1 MNQEDDITAVKQNMT
16 KQNGPRLSIKLLT
29 LIPIFVLSFVCIL
42 SNIVAVHNIQNV
54 NRTASTIADE
64 YMTDIF
70 QLSNIQR
77 ETQRLHSMALS
88 HIIATDLDTMVELV
102 DSILTEEAL
111 LDDMLSE
118 YGTSVSATNVSNY
131 EKLLDD
137 YEKLK
142 YTITTLFGYSA
153 AGRNQAAFELANGE
167 LAQYSDSI
175 QDAISVLNNS
185 AQTDS
190 ERAREELSQV
200 YYSAVLINGTI
211 MIISILALIIA
222 LTVVLR
228 RVVRPIALAKNE
240 INDII
245 AGLDRGHG
253 DLTKRITIRSSDE
266 IADLSRGINTFID
279 KLQEILKMIIDNT
292 HDMENVVT
300 GVQQSVQNSNDSA
313 SDLSA
318 VTEQLATTMSEVGV
332 SAGIINQNAAAIRT
346 DVEEIALKSTS
357 INDYTKQMKS
367 NADQMESRA
376 RTYMEE
382 AGSRVA
388 QILNVLRS
396 AIEDSKRV
404 DNVNSLTNDIL
415 SISGQTD
422 LLALNASI
430 EAARAGAAGRGFM
443 VVAEEIRLLSEDSKA
458 AANRIQD
465 INQVVTDAVHNLAKH
480 ANSLVTYLSES
491 ILPELNNFVQSGVQY
506 RENASYIENVMNEFT
521 DKTDRLKLTMDEIAS
536 SINSIT
542 QAIDEGAKGVNG
554 AAESTQVLVR
564 DMETISSQMKENQR
578 IANTLET
585 GTSIF
590 ETF

>member
-1 MNQEDDITAVKQNMT
+1 MTAVKQNMT

-118 YGTSVSATNVSNY
+118 YGTSVSAANVSDY

-142 YTITTLFGYSA
+142 YTIITLFGYSA

-175 QDAISVLNNS
+175 QDAISVLNSS

-190 ERAREELSQV
+190 ERAREELSKV

-240 INDII
+240 INAII
-245 AGLDRGHG
+245 DGLDRGHG

-376 RTYMEE
+376 RAYMEE

-396 AIEDSKRV
+396 AIEDSKHV
-404 DNVNSLTNDIL
+404 DKVNSLTNDIL

-443 VVAEEIRLLSEDSKA
+443 VVAEEVRLLSEDSKA

-480 ANSLVTYLSES
+480 ANSLVAYLSES

-536 SINSIT
+536 SISSIT

-578 IANTLET
+578 IADTLET

>member
-1 MNQEDDITAVKQNMT
+1 MTAVKQNMT
-16 KQNGPRLSIKLLT
+16 KLNGPRLSIKLLT

-137 YEKLK
+137 YENLK

-167 LAQYSDSI
+167 LTQYSDSI

-367 NADQMESRA
+367 NADQMESKA

-430 EAARAGAAGRGFM
+430 EAARAGDAGRGFM
-443 VVAEEIRLLSEDSKA
+443 VVAEEIRLLAEDSKA

-465 INQVVTDAVHNLAKH
+465 INQVVTDAVHNLAKN
-480 ANSLVTYLSES
+480 ANNLVAYLNES

-536 SINSIT
+536 SISSIT

>member
-1 MNQEDDITAVKQNMT
+1 MTGKVNQNTIQQN
-16 KQNGPRLSIKLLT
+16 NPRLSIKLLT

-42 SNIVAVHNIQNV
+42 SNIVAVHNIRNV
-54 NRTASTIADE
+54 NRTATTIADD
-64 YMTDIF
+64 YMTGIF
-70 QLSNIQR
+70 HLSNIQR

-102 DSILTEEAL
+102 DDILAEEAL
-111 LDDMLSE
+111 LDTMLAE
-118 YGTSVSATNVSNY
+118 YGTSVSAENSSSY
-131 EKLLDD
+131 EKLLTD
-137 YEKLK
+137 YENLK
-142 YTITTLFGYSA
+142 YTIITLFGYSA

-167 LAQYSDSI
+167 LAQYSESI
-175 QDAISVLNNS
+175 QDAISVLNNN
-185 AQTDS
+185 AQSDS
-190 ERAREELSQV
+190 DLARKELSQV
-200 YYSAVLINGTI
+200 YYGAVLINGTI
-211 MIISILALIIA
+211 MVISILALMIA

-240 INDII
+240 ITAII
-245 AGLDRGHG
+245 AGLDSGHG
-253 DLTKRITIRSSDE
+253 DLTQRITIRSSDE

-300 GVQQSVQNSNDSA
+300 GAQKSVQNSNDSA

-332 SAGIINQNAAAIRT
+332 SAGIINQNASAIRAE
-346 DVEEIALKSTS
+346 VEEIALKSTS
-357 INDYTKQMKS
+357 INDYTKQMLS
-367 NADQMESRA
+367 NADQMETRA
-376 RTYMEE
+376 RTYMDET
-382 AGSRVA
+382 GSRVSK
-388 QILNVLRS
+388 ILSVLNS

-404 DNVNSLTNDIL
+404 DKVNSLTNDIL

-443 VVAEEIRLLSEDSKA
+443 VVAEEIRLLAEDSKA
-458 AANRIQD
+458 AANRIRD
-465 INQVVTDAVHNLAKH
+465 INQVVTDAVHNLSGS
-480 ANSLVTYLSES
+480 ANNLVLFLNES
-491 ILPELNNFVQSGVQY
+491 ILPELDNFVQSGVHY

-542 QAIDEGAKGVNG
+542 QAIDEGARGVNG

-564 DMETISSQMKENQR
+564 DMETISNQMKENQR
-578 IANTLET
+578 IADTLET

-590 ETF
+590 EVF

>member
-1 MNQEDDITAVKQNMT
+1 MTAVKQNMT

-118 YGTSVSATNVSNY
+118 YGTSVSAANVSDY

-142 YTITTLFGYSA
+142 YTIITLFGYSA

-175 QDAISVLNNS
+175 QDAISVLNSS

-190 ERAREELSQV
+190 ERAREELSKV

>member
-1 MNQEDDITAVKQNMT
+1 MTAVKQNMT

-443 VVAEEIRLLSEDSKA
+443 VVAEEVRLLSEDSKA

-480 ANSLVTYLSES
+480 ANSLVAYLSES

>member
-1 MNQEDDITAVKQNMT
+1 MTAVKQNMT

-64 YMTDIF
+64 YMTGIF
-70 QLSNIQR
+70 RLSNIQR

-118 YGTSVSATNVSNY
+118 YGTSVSAANVSDY

-142 YTITTLFGYSA
+142 YTIITLFGYSA

-175 QDAISVLNNS
+175 QDAISVLNSS

-190 ERAREELSQV
+190 ERAREELSKV

-240 INDII
+240 INAII
-245 AGLDRGHG
+245 DGLDRGHG

-376 RTYMEE
+376 RAYMEE

-396 AIEDSKRV
+396 AIEDSKHV
-404 DNVNSLTNDIL
+404 DKVNSLTNDIL

-443 VVAEEIRLLSEDSKA
+443 VVAEEVRLLSEDSKA

-480 ANSLVTYLSES
+480 ANSLVAYLSES

-536 SINSIT
+536 SISSIT

-578 IANTLET
+578 IADTLET

>member
-1 MNQEDDITAVKQNMT
+1 MTAVKQNMT

-153 AGRNQAAFELANGE
+153 AGRNKAAFELANGE

>member
-1 MNQEDDITAVKQNMT
+1 MTAVKQNMT

-137 YEKLK
+137 YENLK

-167 LAQYSDSI
+167 LTQYSDSI

-367 NADQMESRA
+367 NADQMESKA

-536 SINSIT
+536 SISSIT

>member
-1 MNQEDDITAVKQNMT
+1 MTGKVNQNTIQQN
-16 KQNGPRLSIKLLT
+16 NPRLSIKLLT

-42 SNIVAVHNIQNV
+42 SNIVAVHNIRNV
-54 NRTASTIADE
+54 NRTATTIADD
-64 YMTDIF
+64 YMTGIF
-70 QLSNIQR
+70 HLSNIQR

-102 DSILTEEAL
+102 DDILAEEAL
-111 LDDMLSE
+111 LDTMLAE
-118 YGTSVSATNVSNY
+118 YGTSVSAENSSSY
-131 EKLLDD
+131 EKLLTD
-137 YEKLK
+137 YENLK
-142 YTITTLFGYSA
+142 YTIITLFGYSA

-167 LAQYSDSI
+167 LAQYSESI
-175 QDAISVLNNS
+175 QDAISVLNNN
-185 AQTDS
+185 AQSDS
-190 ERAREELSQV
+190 DLARKELSQV
-200 YYSAVLINGTI
+200 YYGAVLINGTI
-211 MIISILALIIA
+211 MVISILALMIA

-240 INDII
+240 ITAII
-245 AGLDRGHG
+245 AGLDSGHG
-253 DLTKRITIRSSDE
+253 DLTQRITIRSSDE

-300 GVQQSVQNSNDSA
+300 GVQKSVQNSNDSA

-332 SAGIINQNAAAIRT
+332 SAGIINQNASAIRAE
-346 DVEEIALKSTS
+346 VEEIALKSTS
-357 INDYTKQMKS
+357 INDYTKQMLS
-367 NADQMESRA
+367 NADQMETRA
-376 RTYMEE
+376 RTYMDET
-382 AGSRVA
+382 GSRVSK
-388 QILNVLRS
+388 ILSVLNS

-404 DNVNSLTNDIL
+404 DKVNSLTNDIL

-443 VVAEEIRLLSEDSKA
+443 VVAEEIRLLAEDSKA
-458 AANRIQD
+458 AANRIRD
-465 INQVVTDAVHNLAKH
+465 INQVVTDAVHNLSGS
-480 ANSLVTYLSES
+480 ANNLVLFLNES
-491 ILPELNNFVQSGVQY
+491 ILPELDNFVQSGVHY

-542 QAIDEGAKGVNG
+542 QAIDEGARGVNG

-564 DMETISSQMKENQR
+564 DMETISNQMKENQR
-578 IANTLET
+578 IADTLET

-590 ETF
+590 EVF

>member
-1 MNQEDDITAVKQNMT
+1 MTAVKQNMT

-367 NADQMESRA
+367 NAYQMESRA

>member
-1 MNQEDDITAVKQNMT
+1 MTAVKQNMT